1 MKWLFKQIKLI
12 ISFLT
17 LVIIVLGTLYYG
29 RYIEPQSLIT
39 KEYRIKENNIPESMN
54 GMKIVHFS
62 DIHYG
67 YYKNEEELE
76 KIVESINELNPEII
90 IFTGDLFDDFSAMTK
105 SDFETVTKHLSNL
118 KAIYG
123 KYAIYGNHDYFNM
136 YDNTNYF
143 EKVMD
148 DSGFTLLKNESM
160 NVYISEND
168 FIQIVGYDDVL
179 WGKPSFDD
187 STLTNTY
194 TVGLVHEPD
203 YVDSMKLTHY
213 DLVLSGHSHGG
224 QISIPFFGGIIYPPG
239 AKNYN
244 DEYYDLNGTDLYISH
259 GIGMTKIPIRLF
271 TKPSI
276 NLYRFGKE

>member
-1 MKWLFKQIKLI
+1 
-12 ISFLT
+12 
-17 LVIIVLGTLYYG
+17 
-29 RYIEPQSLIT
+29 
-39 KEYRIKENNIPESMN
+39 
-54 GMKIVHFS
+54 
-62 DIHYG
+62 
-67 YYKNEEELE
+67 
-76 KIVESINELNPEII
+76 
-90 IFTGDLFDDFSAMTK
+90 MTK

-187 STLTNTY
+187 STLTSTY

-203 YVDSMKLTHY
+203 YVHSMKLTHY